1 MPLSPAPRYHPASR
15 PPKASALS
23 YDLVIFDFDGT
34 LADSARWFAGVLNGV
49 AARYGF
55 RQLSEAEFAML
66 RGRDNR
72 EIVRYLGVPGWKLPF
87 IANHMRGL
95 MTRDAGLIRPF
106 PGTPDLLRTLAG
118 RGVRI
123 AVVTS
128 NTEAN
133 VRRILGSETAA
144 LIGRYACGVGLF
156 GKAAKFRAVVKAEAV
171 PPARVLCIGDEARDI
186 EAARDAGLDSAAV
199 SWGYAAPDLL
209 RSLGPTLF
217 FERMEEIPD
226 AIRP

>member
-1 MPLSPAPRYHPASR
+1 M
-15 PPKASALS
+15 S

-34 LADSARWFAGVLNGV
+34 LADSAAWFAGVLNGV

-95 MTRDAGLIRPF
+95 MTRDAALIRPF
-106 PGTPDLLRTLAG
+106 PGTPALLRTLAA

-133 VRRILGSETAA
+133 VRRILGPETAG
-144 LIGRYACGVGLF
+144 LVGRYACGAGLF
-156 GKAAKFRAVVKAEAV
+156 GKAAKFRKVVKAEGV
-171 PPARVLCIGDEARDI
+171 PPSRVLCVGDEARDM
-186 EAARDAGLDSAAV
+186 EAAREAGLDSAAV
-199 SWGYAAPDLL
+199 AWGYAAPGLL

-217 FERMEEIPD
+217 FERMEEIAD
-226 AIRP
+226 RVRP